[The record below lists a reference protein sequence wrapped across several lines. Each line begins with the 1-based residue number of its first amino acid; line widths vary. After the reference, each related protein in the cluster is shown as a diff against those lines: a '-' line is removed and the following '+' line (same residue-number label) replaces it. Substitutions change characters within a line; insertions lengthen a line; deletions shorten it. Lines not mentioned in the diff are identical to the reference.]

1 MKKLFL
7 ILICLSVAM
16 LHAQRKPK
24 IKGNKSVV
32 EVREDLSFFNRIEL
46 VDDLEISLQKSNEPG
61 YTITADDNLIDIL
74 KFDVQD
80 STLVISAFYTITAKK
95 KLEISIR
102 YNELES
108 VRIDKGKITTTSSI
122 SADQFK
128 LFTAG
133 NARADIE
140 LSAAVTIVEME
151 GNSKARLNI
160 DSDSLAVMLLNKVD
174 ADIYSVTRHKV
185 LEMQDDAIAD
195 IEGSAEKINIKL
207 TGSTKLRAQEF
218 EGGSMT
224 LESTDTSSARI
235 RALNQVKLSSSV
247 NTKVYLYGEASI
259 LIEEFSGN
267 SELYKR
273 QD

>member
-7 ILICLSVAM
+7 ILICLSVAV

-32 EVREDLSFFNRIEL
+32 EVREDLSDFNRIEL
-46 VDDLEISLQKSNEPG
+46 MDDLEISLQKSSEPG

-74 KFDVQD
+74 KFEVED
-80 STLVISAFYTITAKK
+80 STLVISAFYTVTAKK
-95 KLEISIR
+95 KLEISVR

-108 VRIDKGKITTTSSI
+108 IRINQGKISTMSTI
-122 SADQFK
+122 SADELK

-133 NARADIE
+133 SSRAD
-140 LSAAVTIVEME
+140 LQVSAAVTIVEME

-160 DSDSLAVMLLNKVD
+160 DSDSLSVLLMDKVD
-174 ADIYSVTRHKV
+174 ADIYSVSRHKT
-185 LEMQDDAIAD
+185 LEMQDDALAEIQGTSEIVD
-195 IEGSAEKINIKL
+195 IRL
-207 TGSTKLRAQEF
+207 TGSIKLRAQEF
-218 EGGSMT
+218 EGKNVS
-224 LESTDTSSARI
+224 LETTDTASARI
-235 RALNQVKLSSSV
+235 RAQNQLKLSSSV
-247 NTKVYLYGEASI
+247 NAKVYLYGEASI

-273 QD
+273 PD